1 MSKLLK
7 WLSLLVA
14 LIVVV
19 AGAGVAYFY
28 VRYPMVS
35 PAENI
40 SIQSTPEKVER
51 GKYLSNH
58 VTGCVECH
66 AERDF
71 SKYAGPVR
79 PESLG
84 KGGENFGDPETP
96 VRVLYSKNITPAGIG
111 SWTDGE
117 VLRAFTVGVNKD
129 GEPLFPIMPYPRYA
143 RLSREDAEAIVV
155 YLRTL
160 EPIEYTPPARELGM
174 PLPIVV
180 RTIPSHAT
188 LRPMPPETDRVA
200 YGEYLTNAAVCGECH
215 TPMDDQGTPLPGRD
229 YSGGFEMKL
238 PGGGVVR
245 SANLTPDADTGIGT
259 WDEQQFV
266 DKFKAFDG
274 AEHRTLTAAEQREN
288 TWMPWYAYAGMTRED
303 LGAIYT
309 YLRSLKPIINRVQKH
324 N

>member
-28 VRYPMVS
+28 VRYPMVP

-40 SIQSTPEKVER
+40 SIQSTPEKAAR